1 MTNKDRDELKR
12 LEVEATPSP
21 WEHTGRGGNNCLDT
35 PRGCTM
41 CDEQYYPWTP
51 TSNDFAFIA
60 SARNAVPDLLAENQR
75 MRELL
80 ANAVY
85 TMKYPS
91 KTGRT
96 VTLQLV
102 ALIESFLAEQKEDV

>member
-1 MTNKDRDELKR
+1 MTQKDRDELKR
-12 LEVEATPSP
+12 LEEAATPGP
-21 WEHTGRGGNNCLDT
+21 WEPSPAACKALMKLRGGLGKNIADVRYANGVNDT
-35 PRGCTM
+35 
-41 CDEQYYPWTP
+41 
-51 TSNDFAFIA
+51 AFIA